1 MVIKILYTLYCRV
14 LHFFL
19 CSVLL
24 TAMFVPVAA
33 LADSPQAIILNGS
46 RGSYDLRDY
55 VTVLKDEGFTIN
67 QVASDAFIGK
77 FSKPG
82 SGFYPGLSKHGYWLH
97 FKVKADPAQVDQIW
111 RVAITPPQTKQ
122 FTVFYPEIV
131 KGMKSGWG
139 RWDAGYENPRRTSWK
154 GEDFLAF
161 RLPLHEKVTD
171 YYVYYC
177 AEDTNYNIFELV
189 DENSFRENSRLQLL
203 FLSVVGGFSVAL
215 VLYNFFLFISLRDI
229 SHLWYSLQCL
239 SINIYYFI
247 VVDAVIEFIDIPM
260 EYYIVLN
267 YSFLGLFM
275 FLSSFFVESFLANIR
290 GKLYAKIIFIILK
303 SVSLI
308 SIVLA
313 FFLGVNVMTLISAGM
328 MMVYSITFIV
338 LGVRSYCDGFTAA
351 RLYLVSWS
359 LFCLGLMFASFCAI
373 TGLVNLDYLVFTMQ
387 ITNMIEM
394 LFFSLALADRISVL
408 RRDRQVAE
416 ALSQAKSSF
425 LATMSHEIRT
435 PLNAIVG
442 MSRVILQ
449 SDLTPDQRRK
459 MSVVRNSSDLLQH
472 IINDIL
478 DFSRIEAGKMEIEC
492 LDFDLREIVNSVA
505 DVVRIDSAAKGIEF
519 DLDMDSRLP
528 RAVKGDPV
536 RLRQVLLNLLS
547 NAVKFTESGS
557 VGLKIQPLDHDFV
570 RFTVSDTGIGI
581 PKELQEN
588 IFDKFAQA
596 DDSMT
601 RRFGGTGLG
610 LSICRQLVEMMGGS
624 IHLRSSTGSGT
635 SISCVLP
642 LEPGELAKVV
652 RVDHPLKAMAVSA
665 KPLKLLVAED
675 NMNNIELMRAVLE
688 QTPYHVSYVHDGL
701 SALEAV
707 RTGNFDMVLMDLE
720 MPNMNG
726 LETVRA
732 IREGEAGEDKTQIP
746 VVALTAH
753 VLDEIRVE
761 CEQAGMNGFIS
772 KPFNVDDLLM
782 VIAASVHSTTFI
794 DSARKAG
801 DIPETLPV
809 FDESGFRAM
818 FGYDDDVCSRVITSF
833 LDELPLQLVSMEES
847 IALGD
852 YDKLAGDAHFL
863 KTSAGVISAGRFL
876 LYTGELELAARN
888 ADGEVDSAFAK
899 VRKAAEELQRTL
911 STTLTI

>member
-1 MVIKILYTLYCRV
+1 
-14 LHFFL
+14 
-19 CSVLL
+19 
-24 TAMFVPVAA
+24 MFVPVAA

>member
-33 LADSPQAIILNGS
+33 LADSPQTIILNGS

-67 QVASDAFIGK
+67 QVASDAFTGK

-82 SGFYPGLSKHGYWLH
+82 SDFYPGLSKHGYWLH

-492 LDFDLREIVNSVA
+492 LDFDLREIVKSVA

-557 VGLKIQPLDHDFV
+557 VGLKIKLLDHDFV
-570 RFTVSDTGIGI
+570 RFTVFDTGIGI

-801 DIPETLPV
+801 NISETLPV

>member
-1 MVIKILYTLYCRV
+1 M
-14 LHFFL
+14 
-19 CSVLL
+19 
-24 TAMFVPVAA
+24 
-33 LADSPQAIILNGS
+33 NGS

-67 QVASDAFIGK
+67 QVASDAFTGK

-82 SGFYPGLSKHGYWLH
+82 SDFYPGLSKHGYWLH

-492 LDFDLREIVNSVA
+492 LDFDLREIVKSVA

-557 VGLKIQPLDHDFV
+557 VGLKIKLLDHDFV
-570 RFTVSDTGIGI
+570 RFTVFDTGIGI

-801 DIPETLPV
+801 NISETLPV

>member
-33 LADSPQAIILNGS
+33 LADSPQTIILNGS

-67 QVASDAFIGK
+67 QVASDAFTGK

-82 SGFYPGLSKHGYWLH
+82 SDFYPGLSKHGYWLH

-801 DIPETLPV
+801 NISETLPV

>member
-1 MVIKILYTLYCRV
+1 
-14 LHFFL
+14 
-19 CSVLL
+19 
-24 TAMFVPVAA
+24 MFVPVAA
-33 LADSPQAIILNGS
+33 LADSPQTIILNGS

-67 QVASDAFIGK
+67 QVASDAFTGK

-82 SGFYPGLSKHGYWLH
+82 SDFYPGLSKHGYWLH

-801 DIPETLPV
+801 NISETLPV